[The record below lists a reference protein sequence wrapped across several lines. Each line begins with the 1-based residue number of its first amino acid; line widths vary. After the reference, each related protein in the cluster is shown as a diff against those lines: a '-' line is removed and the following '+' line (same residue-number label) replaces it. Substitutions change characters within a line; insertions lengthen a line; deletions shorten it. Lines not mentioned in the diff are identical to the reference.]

1 MFKLIEKG
9 VIRFCAEIGNM
20 FLLLLKSLVWIF
32 RPPFQF
38 RLIANQMEEF
48 GIRSL
53 PVVLLTGAFTGMVFA
68 LQSYHGFHRFGAE
81 TLIGPAVSLS
91 LCREL
96 GPVLTA
102 LMVAGRTGSAIAAE
116 IGTMKVTEQ
125 IDALETLATNPIKYL
140 VVPRILSGIIMLPIL
155 TVFAVGIGMLGGYVV
170 SVHMMGANPT
180 IYVKS
185 SFDILYLEDITNGL
199 VKAAFFGLVI
209 ALVGCFYGFYAKG
222 GAKGVGQGTTKA
234 VVVACMSILILDF
247 FLSKVLWGISV

>member
-1 MFKLIEKG
+1 MFRYIEKEA
-9 VIRFCAEIGNM
+9 VRIFSDVGNM
-20 FLLLLKSLVWIF
+20 FILFLKSVTWIF
-32 RPPFQF
+32 RPPLQI
-38 RLIANQMEEF
+38 RMIARQMEEF

-102 LMVAGRTGSAIAAE
+102 LMVAGRTGSAMAAE

-125 IDALETLATNPIKYL
+125 IDALETLATNPVKYL
-140 VVPRILSGIIMLPIL
+140 VVPRLLSGIIMLPIL
-155 TVFAVGIGMLGGYVV
+155 TVFAISIGMLGGYVV
-170 SVHMMGANPT
+170 SVYLMGANPT

-199 VKAAFFGLVI
+199 IKAAFFGLVI
-209 ALVGCFYGFYAKG
+209 ALVGCYYGFYARG
-222 GAKGVGQGTTKA
+222 GAEGVGQATTKA
-234 VVVACMSILILDF
+234 VVVACMSILVLDF
-247 FLSKVLWGISV
+247 FLSKILWGISI